1 MSTHKSLI
9 IRNKLGR
16 SRNVLKR
23 IERIKVLKDSGR
35 WSEGDSV
42 FGLPMTRT
50 TFKVRKSKKKKEGE
64 SAETTASPADSTA
77 AGTQGA
83 SGGKETSK

>member
-9 IRNKLGR
+9 TKSKLQR

-23 IERIKVLKDSGR
+23 IERLQLLKERGR
-35 WSEGDSV
+35 WSDGDSV

-50 TFKVRKSKKKKEGE
+50 TFKIRKSKKKEKKG
-64 SAETTASPADSTA
+64 ETT
-77 AGTQGA
+77 
-83 SGGKETSK
+83 K

>member
-9 IRNKLGR
+9 AKDKLRR

-23 IERIKVLKDSGR
+23 IERIGVLQERGR

-50 TFKVRKSKKKKEGE
+50 QFKVRKGKKKEADEAKPEEGAAE
-64 SAETTASPADSTA
+64 SKSAETS
-77 AGTQGA
+77 
-83 SGGKETSK
+83 

>member
-9 IRNKLGR
+9 AKDKLRR

-23 IERIKVLKDSGR
+23 IERIEVLRERGR
-35 WSEGDSV
+35 WSDGDSV

-50 TFKVRKSKKKKEGE
+50 QFKVRKGKKKKEEAKSEG
-64 SAETTASPADSTA
+64 SAGDSSGSSETT
-77 AGTQGA
+77 
-83 SGGKETSK
+83 

>member
-23 IERIKVLKDSGR
+23 IERIKVLTESGR

-50 TFKVRKSKKKKEGE
+50 SFKVKKGKKKKEEE
-64 SAETTASPADSTA
+64 STEATASPEDSKAEETKE
-77 AGTQGA
+77 A
-83 SGGKETSK
+83 SVDK

>member
-9 IRNKLGR
+9 TKSKLQR

-23 IERIKVLKDSGR
+23 IERLQLLKERGR
-35 WSEGDSV
+35 WSDGDSV

-50 TFKVRKSKKKKEGE
+50 TFKIRKGKKKEKKG
-64 SAETTASPADSTA
+64 
-77 AGTQGA
+77 
-83 SGGKETSK
+83 ETSK

>member
-9 IRNKLGR
+9 TRNRLQR

-23 IERIKVLKDSGR
+23 IERMHTLKERGR
-35 WSEGDSV
+35 WTDGDSV

-50 TFKVRKSKKKKEGE
+50 QFKVRKGKKKEE
-64 SAETTASPADSTA
+64 KVEEQTEATEATPTDS
-77 AGTQGA
+77 
-83 SGGKETSK
+83 

>member
-9 IRNKLGR
+9 AKDKLRR

-23 IERIKVLKDSGR
+23 MERIDVLKERGR

-50 TFKVRKSKKKKEGE
+50 QFKVRKGKKKKDEAKGEASTEGTAE
-64 SAETTASPADSTA
+64 SKSDSTEA
-77 AGTQGA
+77 T
-83 SGGKETSK
+83 

>member
-9 IRNKLGR
+9 TRNRLQR

-23 IERIKVLKDSGR
+23 IERLHTLQERGR
-35 WSEGDSV
+35 WSDGDSV

-50 TFKVRKSKKKKEGE
+50 QFKVRKGKKKDKSEEQDATTPEANGE
-64 SAETTASPADSTA
+64 ES
-77 AGTQGA
+77 
-83 SGGKETSK
+83 

>member
-9 IRNKLGR
+9 AKDKLRR

-23 IERIKVLKDSGR
+23 IERIEVLRERGR

-50 TFKVRKSKKKKEGE
+50 QFKVRKGKKKKEEAKSAE
-64 SAETTASPADSTA
+64 SAGAAEDSSSSSETT
-77 AGTQGA
+77 
-83 SGGKETSK
+83 

>member
-9 IRNKLGR
+9 AKDKLRR

-23 IERIKVLKDSGR
+23 IERIEVLQERGR
-35 WSEGDSV
+35 WSDGDSV

-50 TFKVRKSKKKKEGE
+50 QFKVRKGKKKKDEAKAE
-64 SAETTASPADSTA
+64 ASAENTEAANSDST
-77 AGTQGA
+77 
-83 SGGKETSK
+83 KSK

>member
-9 IRNKLGR
+9 AKDKLRR

-23 IERIKVLKDSGR
+23 MERIEVLRERGR
-35 WSEGDSV
+35 WSDGDSV

-50 TFKVRKSKKKKEGE
+50 QFKVRKGKKKKDEAKAEAGAE
-64 SAETTASPADSTA
+64 STGASNS
-77 AGTQGA
+77 AGT
-83 SGGKETSK
+83 ETK

>member
-9 IRNKLGR
+9 TKSKLQR

-23 IERIKVLKDSGR
+23 IERIQVLKERGR
-35 WSEGDSV
+35 WSDGASV

-50 TFKVRKSKKKKEGE
+50 TFKVRKGKKKKEKGE
-64 SAETTASPADSTA
+64 ASSSSD
-77 AGTQGA
+77 
-83 SGGKETSK
+83 